1 VTWPGHPLLPTES
14 DAMPRLR
21 LVELALVRIGA
32 SCATSDKHC
41 IAVHTRCLDLRV
53 AAAAA
58 SLPWMARETMSLWER
73 LCDRGDGDGI
83 AGDKSSHS
91 RRAECGRDEEADGRA
106 ECGRDEEADGRA
118 ECDRDE
124 EADGAC
130 NPESKIRAGRRDSSR
145 LDCLADQFLRECAA
159 FTMSSSG
166 TSDGGKLIGQWDHL
180 REAVSSACVERA
192 EAVSSACVERAG
204 GGDDNV
210 DEDGP
215 KEGDGAALM
224 RLSSAG
230 AGACCVLFDRNAI
243 SGTGMHATVSVQTK
257 IGMSIGRGLLRDGM
271 AWMQAQSTV
280 SSGSDNDDP
289 ATVTATVTATDT
301 AASTGEKRQ
310 R

>member
-1 VTWPGHPLLPTES
+1 MTWPGHPLLPTES

-106 ECGRDEEADGRA
+106 EC
-118 ECDRDE
+118 DRDE

-180 REAVSSACVERA
+180 R